1 MANIYYKMVNQCIQ
15 EKYIKNY
22 ISNFQLE
29 IVEECSKIKDSTSRS
44 ADFIVENNPVDYI
57 DSNETLKMFVYNKIN
72 QASN

>member
-29 IVEECSKIKDSTSRS
+29 IVEECSRIKDRAPRS
-44 ADFIVENNPVDYI
+44 ADFILENNPVDYI

-72 QASN
+72 QVSN

>member
-29 IVEECSKIKDSTSRS
+29 IVEECSRIKDRAHRS
-44 ADFIVENNPVDYI
+44 ADFIFENNLVDYI

-72 QASN
+72 QVSN